1 MSCTWAT
8 RYPHGRAWQ
17 KTTGER
23 PGHPRGAGIVRAPL
37 RSPNSR
43 ANLRVVVNTFH
54 ALATP
59 LWVNLL
65 VLAPLV
71 SFYFWRRTGLAF
83 PSRTLAV
90 AATFGVAFGFVEAA
104 VVVYLRLGLGLVP
117 LGNVKYPLPLQDV
130 PHHLLAIEVAR
141 EVATIV
147 MLVSLAL
154 LVARRARERWA
165 MFLYVFALWDIAY
178 YAGLW
183 VTIGWPSSLLSDD
196 ILFLIPVP
204 WISNVWYPLLVS
216 GLSVAAVLAASR
228 LGPDKRSA
236 AAISSS

>member
-1 MSCTWAT
+1 M
-8 RYPHGRAWQ
+8 
-17 KTTGER
+17 
-23 PGHPRGAGIVRAPL
+23 
-37 RSPNSR
+37 
-43 ANLRVVVNTFH
+43 NTFR

-71 SFYFWRRTGLAF
+71 SFYFWRRTGRARSG
-83 PSRTLAV
+83 PTLAV
-90 AATFGVAFGFVEAA
+90 AAAFGVACGFVEAA
-104 VVVYLRLGLGLVP
+104 VVVYLRSAIGLVP
-117 LGNVKYPLPLQDV
+117 LGTVKYPLPLRDF
-130 PHHLLAIEVAR
+130 PRHLLVIEVAR
-141 EVATIV
+141 EAATIV
-147 MLVSLAL
+147 MLVSLAF

-183 VTIGWPSSLLSDD
+183 VTIGWPGSLLADD

-216 GLSVAAVLAASR
+216 GLSVATVLAASR
-228 LGPDKRSA
+228 LGADKGDGVTTSPSRRS
-236 AAISSS
+236 